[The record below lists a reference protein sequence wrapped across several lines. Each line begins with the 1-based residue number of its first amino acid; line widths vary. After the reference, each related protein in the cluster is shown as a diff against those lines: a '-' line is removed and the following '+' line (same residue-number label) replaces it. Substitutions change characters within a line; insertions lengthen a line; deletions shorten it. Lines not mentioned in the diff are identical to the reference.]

1 MLDGCQSI
9 GVILKGMVI
18 NERLKTVETTETTES
33 ASQQLAQVE
42 IGTGTTIAFW
52 FPAVQS
58 DELQDL

>member
-1 MLDGCQSI
+1 
-9 GVILKGMVI
+9 MVI